1 MTRKEAISF
10 IHNFIKTAEPQQ
22 LRNVI
27 CGIYS
32 PKCSNECPLRKIGS
46 YECEPII
53 DIGELNDKLIK
64 D

>member
-10 IHNFIKTAEPQQ
+10 IHNFIKTATPEQ

-32 PKCSNECPLRKIGS
+32 PRCSQDCPLRQQSSCECAKIL
-46 YECEPII
+46 EE
-53 DIGELNDKLIK
+53 IK
-64 D
+64 